1 MEVFELIRQLK
12 KADVHLL
19 VEEQELKV
27 KARPG
32 VLTPTLLTHLKTHK
46 QALLLLLQGGP
57 AAAETIAPAPLAAD
71 YPLSY
76 GQQSIW
82 TLSQDEQGSLAYH
95 MPVAMQLPQEANA
108 GQVQQAIQDLVERHS
123 ILRTSFFEQ
132 ADGSV
137 RQRVEQ
143 DTQFR
148 LQVLEVPALS
158 AATLHGYLLA
168 ESMKAF
174 CLDQAPLLRGTLL
187 RSDQASYLLL
197 TVHHIICDGLS
208 LDVLQQELLLCYEA
222 RKKGEI
228 PALPALSRTYQ
239 DFAVWQHAIQ
249 QQGLWQAEEQ
259 YWTELLQP
267 TLPVVELKNNLKRP
281 PVKTFAGE
289 RLKMRLPGPVRTAL
303 QARCTQQQVSLF
315 AGLLASLQ
323 ALIFRYTQK
332 TETILGTVTSGR
344 SVASL
349 QPLVGLFINTLPLR
363 LRFQPETTFEQLLAA
378 QQQVLQ
384 DALAHQALPFQKMV
398 ELAGGKRDLS
408 RSALFDI
415 MVIFNEHTPENYP
428 AAAAADAYSFL
439 QADLRTTSQFDLTI
453 AFDAQPDGLAATLE
467 FNTAIYDRAFIS
479 RLWEHFVSLLT
490 TLLAFPGESIAS
502 GNYLPEAERQQQLRV
517 FNDPQAYYQPQVTI
531 LDLIQQA
538 AAANAHKIA
547 LIGPAAQLTFQ
558 QVWQEVTALSAHLR
572 TIVGPGQVVAVQLT
586 RTEWLPIAL
595 LAVLHSGAAYLPLD
609 LAYPQERIDYI
620 LQDSGCDLLITEA
633 WLATYQQQAPVTGGP
648 PPPALNDGA
657 SLAYII
663 YTSGSTGKPKG
674 VMISHQNVVLFVQWA
689 LDEFANS
696 PFEIVY
702 AVTSHCFDLSV
713 FELFFSLAAGKTV
726 RMLPSGLHIADAIAT
741 DRGVLINTVPSVV
754 QHLLKDSTFPWQHVA
769 ALNMA
774 GEAVPQHFKKALDYQ
789 AIEVRNLYGPSETTT
804 YSTCY
809 RFSDQ
814 EESITIGQPIRNTR
828 VYVLDE
834 FQQLVPTGLDGEL
847 YIAGA
852 GVTLG
857 YKGKTAL
864 TQERYLPD
872 LLQPR
877 QKMYKTGDLGHWGP
891 DGQLVY
897 TGRKDDQV
905 KLRGFRIELGEIENA
920 LEQVAGV
927 SKAVVQVR
935 QSAGK
940 EAQLVAYIATAQ
952 AIPGEHLR
960 HLLQQHLPAY
970 MLPDVYVALLA
981 LPLTPNGKVDK
992 AALPWEDSYLAP
1004 TRPAAVAP
1012 RTTQE
1017 TQLHALWSEVL
1028 GEELQFGVADN
1039 FFEIGGNS
1047 IHAARLYSLLKQRL
1061 GLQKGIR
1068 FVLENTT
1075 IATQAA
1081 LLTDYTPHQETA
1093 IPLAP
1098 AQPTYPVSS
1107 FQAHLWLLSKNAD
1120 AAQAYHVPGGMHLM
1134 GSLDELALSQA
1145 FCLLIERHELL
1156 RSVFEESAT
1165 GEVHQRVLPPGQVT
1179 FRLPVVAAEEG
1190 PDLEALIRQNEQ
1202 APFELST
1209 DLPIRATLVRLAPDH
1224 HCLLYCLHHIVCDG
1238 WALKLMEK
1246 EVMQAYLHLQGPGVA
1261 ALPQLPIQ
1269 YKDYIH
1275 WQSQQDFS
1283 KEEAY
1288 WKAKLAAPL
1297 PLLELP
1303 LDTQRPKQKTY
1314 RGRSVTHALT
1324 AATVQQLKA
1333 VVLAANTTV
1342 FTGLLA
1348 TFNLLLWRYS
1358 GQSDLVLGVAVA
1370 GRDHSQLQDQIGP
1383 YLNTLPLRSQVRGT
1397 DTFAQVLTQVRQT
1410 LLEAYEHQHYAFSQ
1424 IVDLVAA
1431 PLEMGRSLLFDVL
1444 VVYQNQ
1450 ASAGIGGPAAGLT
1463 PAGITVV
1470 PLPERSFGVSPLDMT
1485 FIFQDTPQGIELRA
1499 EYNADLYSEAYMQ
1512 RLLANYAHLLQALN
1526 QQPEQVIN
1534 SQAFIAPAER
1544 HWLAETVNNDV
1555 RPYPDA
1561 SLVALFEEQAAATPA
1576 HTALIAGASRLTY
1589 HALNQNANQFANYLR
1604 LRHAIGP
1611 GTNVCLQ
1618 MHRSEQ
1624 LLVAM
1629 LGILKAGCA
1638 YVPIDHSYPTERKQY
1653 ILADSACA
1661 LTVDDACFG
1670 DFLAGQAQY
1679 DAQNLALPIT
1689 PEQLCYV
1696 IYTSGSTG
1704 NPKGV
1709 MVRHRNVVP
1718 LVKNTGYLAI
1728 QPTDVLLQW
1737 SNFAFDGAVFDIFGA
1752 LLNGATLVLL
1762 AGNEVASID
1771 AIKARIYEHQVTVL
1785 FITTALFNLVVDADI
1800 STFRPLRKLLF
1811 GGELVSKHHV
1821 RRAVEYL
1828 GRGCLLHMYGPT
1840 ETTVY
1845 ATFHAVEEV
1854 LEADLTVP
1862 IGVPLTND
1870 TVYILDEA
1878 LQLLPRGA
1886 SGEICLGG
1894 AGVSRGYLNDADKT
1908 AAKFVPNPFKAGE
1921 LLYRTGDLGRWQENG
1936 TVAFMGRIDFQVKIR
1951 GHRVELAEIEYY
1963 LSLWDEITDGVVRLN
1978 EDVQG
1983 DKYLCA
1989 YVVGAIRDEQALRA
2003 YLLQTLPDYMVP
2015 TCFVSL
2021 DKLPINANGKVDRQ
2035 ALPIPSS
2042 TSPSPKTAR
2051 VAPRNSVEQQLW
2063 HLWEKVLGKNDF
2075 GITEKFS
2082 ELGGHSLKASR
2093 LLAEIRKTLQV
2104 NVALAQLL
2112 NSSIEEQA
2120 VQLKRA
2126 EKMAFQPIARAPRQ
2140 PSYPLST
2147 QQLGIFAADWQH
2159 SGSEYLISGGMS
2171 LRGELQPEHLRE
2183 AAALLLDQHDIL
2195 RTVYRPDATGEIR
2208 QWVLSSITAAHVWAY
2223 HDLSGLAAPAEAMA
2237 QHCQAISHT
2246 VMDLQAGPL
2255 FKLVLFKQAP
2265 NEYALMYFLHH
2276 IVSDGWGLDV
2286 LREELLSAYLL
2297 CLQGEQAVQS
2307 EIQYKDYATWQ
2318 QQELGAGS
2326 LLRYEQYWRDQFQR
2340 EPEFLTLPFVA
2351 ATEDFAEAE
2360 AETGVVTA
2368 AVAAPLLQGMRRLAA
2383 ATNSS
2388 VFSVGLT
2395 GLNLLLHSYTA
2406 QHDIIIRSPF
2416 AGRQHADLDRVIG
2429 CFADSVLL
2437 RTYLHSHHSLQEL
2450 LQEVHAVVADT
2461 YQYQFYPTT
2470 LLHEL
2475 IQQMH
2480 GIDMS
2485 DLTRVSI
2492 NYLNLNSRDNRRENM
2507 ALSTAQLEIG
2517 VLPEQNTKSKYD
2529 INIVFNEDQE
2539 NLVLHVEYNTRK
2551 TASVIAKEL
2560 HSRLQEIIQKLI
2572 ESPTMLLA
2580 DFAMAYQVSALP
2592 ALHELAMQEVDDEF

>member
-1 MEVFELIRQLK
+1 MEVFELIKQLK
-12 KADVHLL
+12 KADVHLF
-19 VEEQELKV
+19 VEAQELKV

-32 VLTPTLLTHLKTHK
+32 ALPAALLAHLKTHK

-57 AAAETIAPAPLAAD
+57 AAAETIAVAPLAAD

-82 TLSQDEQGSLAYH
+82 TLSQDAQGSLAYH
-95 MPVAMQLPQEANA
+95 MPVVMQLPDEANA
-108 GQVQQAIQDLVERHS
+108 EQVQQAIQDLVGRHS

-137 RQRVEQ
+137 RQRVEPAAH
-143 DTQFR
+143 FG

-158 AATLHGYLLA
+158 AATLPGYLLA

-174 CLDQAPLLRGTLL
+174 GLDQAPLLRGTLL
-187 RSDQASYLLL
+187 RSSGASYLLL
-197 TVHHIICDGLS
+197 TVHHIVCDGLS
-208 LDVLQQELLLCYEA
+208 LDVLQQEMLCCYEA
-222 RKKGEI
+222 RKKGEA
-228 PALPALSRTYQ
+228 PVLPALTTTYQ
-239 DFAVWQHAIQ
+239 DFAVWQHTSQ
-249 QQGLWQAEEQ
+249 QQGLWQVEEQ
-259 YWTELLQP
+259 YWKTLLQP
-267 TLPVVELKNNLKRP
+267 TLPVIELKNNLKRP
-281 PVKTFAGE
+281 VVKTFAGE
-289 RLKMRLPGPVRTAL
+289 RLRVELPRPVRTAL

-315 AGLLASLQ
+315 SGLLAGLQ

-332 TETILGTVTSGR
+332 TDTILGTVTSGR
-344 SVASL
+344 SVESL
-349 QPLVGLFINTLPLR
+349 QHLVGLFINTLPLR
-363 LRFQPETTFEQLLAA
+363 LRFEPTVTFEQLLAA

-408 RSALFDI
+408 RSAIFDI
-415 MVIFNEHTPENYP
+415 MVIFNEHAPENH
-428 AAAAADAYSFL
+428 AAAAASAYSFL
-439 QADLRTTSQFDLTI
+439 QEDLRTTSQFDLTI
-453 AFDAQPDGLAATLE
+453 AFDAQPAGLAATLE
-467 FNTAIYDRAFIS
+467 FNTAIYDSAFIS
-479 RLWEHFVSLLT
+479 RLWEHFVQLLA
-490 TLLAFPGESIAS
+490 TLLAAPGDSITS
-502 GNYLPEAERQQQLRV
+502 CNYLPPTERRQQLQV
-517 FNDPQAYYQPQVTI
+517 FNDLQAYYQPEVTI
-531 LDLIQQA
+531 LDLIEKA
-538 AAANAHKIA
+538 ATANAQQIA

-558 QVWQEVTALSAHLR
+558 QVWQQVTALSVHLR

-620 LQDSGCDLLITEA
+620 LQDSGCDLLITEEWFA
-633 WLATYQQQAPVTGGP
+633 AYQQQAPLASV
-648 PPPALNDGA
+648 PPAAPINGA
-657 SLAYII
+657 ALAYII

-674 VMISHQNVVLFVQWA
+674 VMISHQNMALFVQWA
-689 LDEFANS
+689 LEEFATS
-696 PFEIVY
+696 PFEMVY

-726 RMLPSGLHIADAIAT
+726 RMLPSGLHIADAIAA

-769 ALNMA
+769 VLNMA
-774 GEAVPQHFKKALDYQ
+774 GEAVPQHFKKALDYH

-814 EESITIGQPIRNTR
+814 EESITIGRPIRNTR

-857 YKGKTAL
+857 YKGKAAL

-872 LLQPR
+872 LLQPG

-920 LEQVAGV
+920 LEQVTGV

-935 QSAGK
+935 QSASK
-940 EAQLVAYIATAQ
+940 EAQLVAYVATAQ
-952 AIPGEHLR
+952 AIPEEHLR
-960 HLLQQHLPAY
+960 HQLQQYLPAY
-970 MLPDVYVALLA
+970 MLPDAYVALPA

-992 AALPWEDSYLAP
+992 AALPWEDSCLAP
-1004 TRPAAVAP
+1004 ARPAAVAP

-1017 TQLHALWSEVL
+1017 TQLCALWREVL

-1047 IHAARLYSLLKQRL
+1047 LHAARLYSLLKQRL
-1061 GLQKGIR
+1061 GLQTGIR

-1075 IATQAA
+1075 IAAQAA
-1081 LLTDYTPHQETA
+1081 LLADHTPHQEIA

-1107 FQAHLWLLSKNAD
+1107 FQAHLWLLSKNAE
-1120 AAQAYHVPGGMHLM
+1120 AAQAYHVPGGMHLR
-1134 GSLDELALSQA
+1134 GPLDAPALRQA
-1145 FCLLIERHELL
+1145 FGLLLERHELL

-1165 GEVHQRVLPPGQVT
+1165 GEVRQRVLPLGQVS
-1179 FRLPVVAAEEG
+1179 FQLPVVAAEAG
-1190 PDLEALIRQNEQ
+1190 PALEALVRQNEQ
-1202 APFELST
+1202 APFALST
-1209 DLPIRATLVRLAPDH
+1209 ELPIRATLVRLAPDH

-1238 WALKLMEK
+1238 WALKLLEK
-1246 EVMQAYLHLQGPGVA
+1246 EVMQAYLQWQGPGGA
-1261 ALPQLPIQ
+1261 ALPPLPIQ

-1275 WQSQQDFS
+1275 WQSQQEFS
-1283 KEEAY
+1283 KAEAY
-1288 WKAKLAAPL
+1288 WKTKLAAPL

-1314 RGRSVTHALT
+1314 RGRSTTHTLP
-1324 AATVQQLKA
+1324 AATVQPLKA
-1333 VVLAANTTV
+1333 AVLAANTTV

-1348 TFNLLLWRYS
+1348 TLHLLLWRYS
-1358 GQSDLVLGVAVA
+1358 GQSDQVLGVAVA
-1370 GRDHSQLQDQIGP
+1370 GREHSQLQDQIGP

-1397 DTFAQVLTQVRQT
+1397 DTFAQVLAQVRQS
-1410 LLEAYEHQHYAFSQ
+1410 LLEAYEHQHYAFAQ

-1431 PLEMGRSLLFDVL
+1431 PLERGRSPLFDVL

-1450 ASAGIGGPAAGLT
+1450 ASAGIGGPAAGLA
-1463 PAGITVV
+1463 PAGITVA
-1470 PLPERSFGVSPLDMT
+1470 PLPERSFSVSPLDMT
-1485 FIFQDTPQGIELRA
+1485 FIFQDTAQGIELRA

-1512 RLLANYAHLLQALN
+1512 RLLANYAHLLQALA
-1526 QQPEQVIN
+1526 QQPEQAIG
-1534 SQAFIAPAER
+1534 SQDFMAPAER
-1544 HWLAETVNNDV
+1544 HWLATTVNHDV

-1561 SLVALFEEQAAATPA
+1561 SLVALFEAQAAATPA
-1576 HTALIAGASRLTY
+1576 HTALIAGASQLTY
-1589 HALNQNANQFANYLR
+1589 HALNQQANQFANYLR
-1604 LRHAIGP
+1604 LRHAVGP

-1670 DFLAGQAQY
+1670 DFRAGQAQY
-1679 DAQNLALPIT
+1679 ASQNLALPIA

-1718 LVKNTGYLAI
+1718 LVKNTSYLAI

-1762 AGNEVASID
+1762 ASSEVASLD
-1771 AIKARIYEHQVTVL
+1771 AIKARIYEHQVTVM

-1800 STFRPLRKLLF
+1800 TTFRPLRKLLF

-1828 GRGCLLHMYGPT
+1828 GRGRLLHMYGPT

-1845 ATFHAVEEV
+1845 ATFHAVDEV

-1894 AGVSRGYLNDADKT
+1894 AGVSQGYLNDADKT

-1936 TVAFMGRIDFQVKIR
+1936 AVAFMGRIDFQVKIR

-1978 EDVQG
+1978 EDAQG

-2021 DKLPINANGKVDRQ
+2021 AKLPINANGKVDRQ

-2042 TSPSPKTAR
+2042 TSPAPKTAR
-2051 VAPRNSVEQQLW
+2051 VAPRTSVEQQLW
-2063 HLWEKVLGKNDF
+2063 HLWEKVLGKSDF

-2120 VQLKRA
+2120 AQLTRA
-2126 EKMAFQPIARAPRQ
+2126 ESVAFQPIARAPRQ

-2159 SGSEYLISGGMS
+2159 SGSEYLISGGLS
-2171 LRGELQPEHLRE
+2171 LRGELQPEHFRA

-2208 QWVLSSITAAHVWAY
+2208 QWVLPSITAAHVWAY
-2223 HDLSGLAAPAEAMA
+2223 HDLSGLAAPAEVMA
-2237 QHCQAISHT
+2237 QHCQAIGQT

-2297 CLQGEQAVQS
+2297 SLEGKQAVQS
-2307 EIQYKDYATWQ
+2307 EIQYKDYAAWQ

-2351 ATEDFAEAE
+2351 ATDAFADAD

-2388 VFSVGLT
+2388 VFSVALT

-2406 QHDIIIRSPF
+2406 QHDITIRSPF

-2470 LLHEL
+2470 MLHEL
-2475 IQQMH
+2475 LQQMH
-2480 GIDMS
+2480 GLDMS

-2492 NYLNLNSRDNRRENM
+2492 NYLNLNSRDSRRENT
-2507 ALSTAQLEIG
+2507 ALGTAQLEIG

-2539 NLVLHVEYNTRK
+2539 KLVLHVEYNTRK
-2551 TASVIAKEL
+2551 TDLVIAQEL

-2572 ESPTMLLA
+2572 EFPTMLLA
-2580 DFAMAYQVSALP
+2580 DFAAAYQVSALP